1 MELCEQVQA
10 SRSRRCFDTH
20 THTLMQG
27 ACLGPALGSQASP
40 EPSVL
45 MRNSHTRA
53 GYVSASFAEVVG
65 TMVPAQVTLG

>member
-1 MELCEQVQA
+1 
-10 SRSRRCFDTH
+10 
-20 THTLMQG
+20 MQG